1 MNERRWELDIIR
13 IIACAM
19 VVVIH
24 VAGYGM
30 EIMNPGTW
38 NWQVRNLVVSMT
50 KCTVPIFFMMSGVLF
65 LNREISI
72 KQLYKKYIS
81 HILMLWIIWS
91 SFYAVID
98 YVAYIKN
105 GKLRLFSFWNASF
118 LDIIISGFY
127 HLCWLLILCTRC
139 CIKWCISLIKIS
151 FCI

>member
-30 EIMNPGTW
+30 EIMNPETW
-38 NWQVRNLVVSMT
+38 NWQVRNLIVSMT

-81 HILMLWIIWS
+81 HILMLWLIWS
-91 SFYAVID
+91 SFYAAID
-98 YVAYIKN
+98 YVAYMKN
-105 GKLRLFSFWNASF
+105 GGTSVAFFLRRGKEYGLSAGDRYRS
-118 LDIIISGFY
+118 
-127 HLCWLLILCTRC
+127 C
-139 CIKWCISLIKIS
+139 CREL
-151 FCI
+151 